1 MVRATDPGT
10 HEMLNERLKRNEIM
24 PFAPFV
30 LGEQAHNV
38 FNIEGSEHTAEF
50 MTICYTAKDEWIE
63 KIPAVIHRVDNTGR
77 PQLVY
82 QHANPVFWNIIN
94 EYYKLSGIPVLLNT
108 SFNAH
113 GEPINVYPDQVFKH
127 LVDGVVDYL
136 VTEYG
141 IYYKEEKNEDE
152 SNS

>member
-1 MVRATDPGT
+1 
-10 HEMLNERLKRNEIM
+10 
-24 PFAPFV
+24 
-30 LGEQAHNV
+30 
-38 FNIEGSEHTAEF
+38 
-50 MTICYTAKDEWIE
+50 MTICYTCKDEWVE
-63 KIPAVIHRVDNTGR
+63 KIPAVIHKVDNTGR

-82 QHANPVFWNIIN
+82 EHNNPVFFNVLK
-94 EYYKLSGIPVLLNT
+94 EYQKLSGIPVLLNT